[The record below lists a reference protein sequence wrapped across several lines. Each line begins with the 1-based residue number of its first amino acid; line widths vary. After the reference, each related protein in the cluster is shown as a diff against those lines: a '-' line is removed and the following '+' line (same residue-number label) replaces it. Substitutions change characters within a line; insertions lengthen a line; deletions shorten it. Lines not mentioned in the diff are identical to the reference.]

1 MKINLGLIFSF
12 KMGKLRYIL
21 TGILM
26 FWGGILWAQ
35 APVITSFS
43 PTSGPY
49 GTPVTITGTG
59 FSTSLTGNV
68 VYFGNMKA
76 TVDSTSATAIYV
88 RVPNGAQYKKIS
100 VTTGGKTGWSS
111 KIFNVI
117 TPCTPSMYD
126 GSFKTPTVIQTGGY
140 LINTSIYPSGPEI
153 ADIDNDG
160 KLDIIAVNKGGSSSS
175 FSKVYVHRNRG
186 TLGAAISSSTF
197 AAPKTYFNVSGG
209 FSTIARASDLDCDG
223 YLDIIVPNGNNSIIS
238 VLRNISSI
246 GTDTFSPYTAITTPS
261 PAIVYAIGADFD
273 ADGKPDIVALSQ
285 AATSYVNVLRNSTT
299 PGSITNANFT
309 AIAQGPLALTGYASY
324 LDVDDIDGDGKLDI
338 AVACSTA
345 STVRIFRNTTTGA
358 TITFAA
364 PVDIVVPGGARPSC
378 VRLMDMDGD
387 SKVDICVP
395 RNKVAPS
402 APDVL
407 ISIFRNINST
417 PGSIT
422 TGSFASAFNITVGSN
437 PMVIDIADMDGDL
450 KPDVVCPNNLGNSFV
465 VYKNASTSGTL
476 SFSYKYRV
484 TTSVPTGE
492 VTIGIRPAGASIGDL
507 NGDNISDFVVYNT
520 GSGIQPASV
529 MAVEGQKPSVRIS
542 TVLKAPSCPGN
553 LVGIVYTTTGA
564 PYSTGNQFVAY
575 LSNAAGSFASP
586 DSLGAK
592 AGITSDTLWVTIPST
607 ATIGGSYR
615 LLLNTTNPVV
625 ACVDTGF
632 PVQVIALPVIN
643 AGTDTTINVGD
654 SVRLQASGGTSYF
667 WNANLFLSDTSVYNP
682 MAEPY
687 FTQDFVVKG
696 QLGFCSTYDTVR
708 VNVTQ
713 NFNFC
718 SVCTQEYPVHSGLV
732 ACYPLNGTGIDE
744 SGNNFHILFNNV
756 TPAADKA
763 AAAGKA
769 YAFTGSGSWLSRSP
783 VVLDVNDSV
792 TMMGWFY
799 STNGTQSTPL
809 IYVGNNG
816 TGGGYGINLD
826 NCSGAGGNK
835 LNVLVGGSSICGGS
849 SSQLGTGTWTHV
861 ALTKAGSNYAIFIN
875 GVQVVSGTG
884 TAASIA
890 GGSFMVGGSPF
901 TGQSF
906 SGSIDEVRVFSRTL
920 SQVEIQTFYSGT
932 YKRFVQTIA
941 DKSICQGDSVN
952 LIANG
957 AITYSWTP
965 GNGVGDIYSGN
976 TWVKPITTLNTTTP
990 INYIVT
996 GTKTYCSD
1004 KDTVKITIDNYKN
1017 FANAG
1022 VDVGFCKT
1030 PAATAN
1036 VQLGASFANT
1046 YFWTP
1051 NYNIIA
1057 GGQSSPVPRV
1067 APDVDT
1073 FYVLRATRG
1082 VCVGYDTVKVKVDD
1096 YKNFAN
1102 AGIDTFICLGNSLQL
1117 NASGGTGYT
1126 WSWLPNNA
1134 GVINNSEKFSSNP
1147 NATPTVNTTF
1157 TVAVKKGYCTETDQV
1172 NIRVDDFSNFLSIF
1186 NFPDTSLCIG
1196 KSSQLWA
1203 DGADTYKWTPAATL
1217 SNDTIPNPVATP
1229 AVTTIYKVDVSKGG
1243 CIASGQVK
1251 ITVDNF
1257 KNFLS
1262 AAGDTAICP
1271 DDFAPL
1277 FSSGA
1282 SSYKWISE
1290 DSVTF
1295 YSTLQYP
1302 YAGPLVT
1309 TKYYVYGQKGSCIEK
1324 DSVTI
1329 TVGSNSSSSVDAG
1342 KDTAI
1347 CKDASVILNGRGNG
1361 AFQWESTTGLLGG
1374 LSSTTDKTPL
1384 ATPTITTK
1392 YILTIVDTV
1401 GVSCEIKDSVTI
1413 TVYPKPIAKIT
1424 SPDPAIGAT
1433 ICEGDDKKLNAL
1445 AGGLT
1450 YTYLWTPNYKIQTAI
1465 SRTPL
1470 VSPDVSTYYKVR
1482 VSDGRCVDY
1491 DSIYITVIPRPKVD
1505 LGPDVTICKT
1515 DSVII
1520 TPKFDAVSPIYNWSD
1535 NSTGQFI
1542 KVSPDRQT
1550 EYRLF
1555 IQDGTCLSIEDT
1567 IIVNVVPKAFAS
1579 FEIDEIRGTSPFRVN
1594 FTNTSVGA
1602 DAFYW
1607 YFGDTSGIIG
1617 RERDTSF
1624 IYVDTGFYMIIM
1636 RAENSLGNCSD
1647 QDTAY
1652 IRVDDLVTFY
1662 IPSGFSPN
1670 GDGKNDRFE
1679 VVTSG
1684 VSNFKGLVYNRWGE
1698 VIYRQ
1703 ELSNGTFSWDG
1714 TYKGTPVEDGIYF
1727 YFFDYSTFGD
1737 DRESRSGT
1745 IYVLR

>member
-1 MKINLGLIFSF
+1 
-12 KMGKLRYIL
+12 MGKLRYIL

-35 APVITSFS
+35 APVITTFS
-43 PTSGPY
+43 PTSGSY

-59 FSTSLTGNV
+59 FSASLFGNI
-68 VYFGNMKA
+68 VYFGNSRA
-76 TVDSTSATAIYV
+76 VVDSCNSTTIYTK
-88 RVPNGAQYKKIS
+88 VPVGAQYKKIV
-100 VTTGGKTGWSS
+100 VTTGGKSGWS
-111 KIFNVI
+111 KYLFKVV
-117 TPCTPSMYD
+117 TPCAPAMYD
-126 GSFKTPTVIQTGGY
+126 GSFKTPVAIQVGGMG
-140 LINTSIYPSGPEI
+140 INTSLYPATPEI
-153 ADIDNDG
+153 ADIDNDN
-160 KLDIIAVNKGGSSSS
+160 KLDVIAVNKTGAAS
-175 FSKVYVHRNRG
+175 SKVLVFKNQG
-186 TLGAAISSSTF
+186 TPGNAIATSTF
-197 AAPKTYFNVSGG
+197 KTPSKTYWSVSGG
-209 FSTIARASDLDCDG
+209 TATTPRAVDLDCDG
-223 YLDIIVPNGNNSIIS
+223 FLDIMVPSGSNAIIS
-238 VLRNISSI
+238 VLKNMGIT
-246 GTDTFSPYTAITTPS
+246 GTDTFAASASITTPS
-261 PAIVYAIGADFD
+261 PLIVYSHAADFD
-273 ADGKPDIVALSQ
+273 GDGKPDIVALSQ
-285 AATSYVNVLRNSTT
+285 QATSYINVLKNNTT
-299 PGSITNANFT
+299 PGTITTANFT
-309 AIAQGPLALTGYASY
+309 AIAQGPLALVGYAVY
-324 LDVDDIDGDGKLDI
+324 FDIDDIDGDGKLDI

-345 STVRIFRNTTTGA
+345 STVRVFRNTTTGT

-364 PVDIVVPGGARPSC
+364 PVDIVVPGGAQPSC

-387 SKVDICVP
+387 SKPDLCVP
-395 RNKVAPS
+395 RIKVAPS

-422 TGSFASAFNITVGSN
+422 TGSFASAFNITVASN
-437 PMVIDIADMDGDL
+437 PMVIDLADMDGDL

-465 VYKNASTSGTL
+465 VYKNSSTSGTL
-476 SFSYKYRV
+476 SFSYKYKV

-492 VTIGIRPAGASIGDL
+492 VTIGIRPAGACIGDL
-507 NGDNISDFVVYNT
+507 NGDNIPDFVVYNT
-520 GSGIQPASV
+520 GSGASPASV
-529 MAVEGQKPSVRIS
+529 MAVEGQKPTVRIS
-542 TVLKAPSCPGN
+542 SVLLTPSCPGN
-553 LVGIVYTTTGA
+553 QVGIVYTTTGA
-564 PYSTGNQFVAY
+564 PYATGNKFVAY
-575 LSNAAGSFASP
+575 MSDSVGSFASP

-592 AGITSDTLWVTIPST
+592 TGTSSDTLYVTIPST

-615 LLLNTTNPVV
+615 LMLNTTNPGV
-625 ACVDTGF
+625 ACVDTGY
-632 PVQVIALPVIN
+632 PIQIVAPPVISIF
-643 AGTDTTINVGD
+643 AGADTTINVGD
-654 SVRLQASGGTSYF
+654 SVQLQSGGGTSYT
-667 WNANLFLSDTSVYNP
+667 WNANLFLSDTTIGNP
-682 MAEPY
+682 FAKPY
-687 FTQDFVVKG
+687 FTQDFIVKG
-696 QLGFCSTYDTVR
+696 KFGYCSSYDTVR

-744 SGNNFHILFNNV
+744 SGNGYHILFNNV
-756 TPAADKA
+756 TPTSDKA

-799 STNGTQSTPL
+799 SANGTQSTPL

-861 ALTKAGSNYAIFIN
+861 ALTKAGSNYAIFVN
-875 GVQVVSGTG
+875 GTQVVSGTG
-884 TAASIA
+884 TAATIA
-890 GGSFMVGGSPF
+890 GGSFMIGGSPY

-941 DKSICQGDSVN
+941 DKTICQGDSVN
-952 LIANG
+952 FIATG
-957 AITYSWTP
+957 AATYSWTP
-965 GNGVGDIYSGN
+965 GNGVGDIYSSN
-976 TWVKPITTLNTTTP
+976 TWVKPVTTANTTTA

-996 GTKTYCSD
+996 GSKTYCSD
-1004 KDTVKITIDNYKN
+1004 KDTVKITVDNYKN

-1057 GGQSSPVPRV
+1057 GGQSSPVPKV

-1102 AGIDTFICLGNSLQL
+1102 AGVDTFICMGNSLQL

-1126 WSWLPNNA
+1126 WTWLPNAA
-1134 GVINNSEKFSSNP
+1134 GVISNSEKFVPNP

-1172 NIRVDDFSNFLSIF
+1172 DIRVDDFGNFLSIY

-1196 KSSQLWA
+1196 RSSQLWA
-1203 DGADTYKWTPAATL
+1203 GGADTYKWSPSSTL
-1217 SNDTIPNPVATP
+1217 SNDTLPNPIATP
-1229 AVTTIYKVDVSKGG
+1229 SSTTTYKVDVTKGG
-1243 CIASGQVK
+1243 CISSGQVK
-1251 ITVDNF
+1251 VTVDNY
-1257 KNFLS
+1257 KNFLN

-1271 DDFAPL
+1271 EDFAPL
-1277 FSSGA
+1277 FASGA

-1290 DSVTF
+1290 DSISFT
-1295 YSTLQYP
+1295 SSLQYP
-1302 YAGPLVT
+1302 YAGPFVT
-1309 TKYYVYGQKGSCIEK
+1309 TKYYVYGYKGACIEK
-1324 DSVTI
+1324 DSVII

-1347 CKDASVILNGRGNG
+1347 CKDASVVLNGKGNG

-1374 LSSTTDKTPL
+1374 LSSTTDKTPV

-1401 GVSCEIKDSVTI
+1401 GVSCEIKDSVTV

-1424 SPDPAIGAT
+1424 SPDPAVGAT

-1450 YTYLWTPNYKIQTAI
+1450 YTYLWTPNYKIQTQF

-1470 VSPDVSTYYKVR
+1470 VSPEVSTYYKVR
-1482 VSDGRCVDY
+1482 VSDGRCADF
-1491 DSIYITVIPRPKVD
+1491 DSIYVTVIPRPKVD
-1505 LGPDVTICKT
+1505 LGPDLTICKT

-1520 TPKFDAVSPIYNWSD
+1520 TPKFDAVSPIYNWSN

-1567 IIVNVVPKAFAS
+1567 VIVNVVPKAFAS
-1579 FEIDEIRGTSPFRVN
+1579 FEIDEIRGSSPFKVN
-1594 FTNTSVGA
+1594 FSNTSVGA

-1624 IYVDTGFYMIIM
+1624 TYVDTGFYMIVM

-1652 IRVDDLVTFY
+1652 IRVDDFVTFY

-1684 VSNFKGLVYNRWGE
+1684 VSDFKGMVYNRWGE
-1698 VIYRQ
+1698 VVYRQ
-1703 ELSNGTFSWDG
+1703 ESNKGTFSWDG

-1737 DRESRSGT
+1737 ERESRSGT
-1745 IYVLR
+1745 IYVVR